1 MFTYA
6 NNLKIPLPHPLA
18 IVLLKIKKWLIVWVP
33 FVWILQ
39 RICHVTVSQQ
49 QRYNTVSVCYRT
61 KWKRQTAVGLE
72 LLAEAGNYAAFQR
85 LYGAPA
91 YGCWYPPQTAG
102 PPAAP
107 SAADIYYRQAA
118 AAAAA
123 TLQKPLPYRLYPPG
137 MGLGMPGP
145 SAHLGSLAASSSLS
159 TLSSYYSSQTPPD
172 GPSPRSPSPD
182 TPLDPG
188 SPGTGGRRSPSEDED
203 TIHVWRRR
211 RSGFNIVI

>member
-1 MFTYA
+1 MKNDMEREPVEIRHENRNPLGFSRTKSRA
-6 NNLKIPLPHPLA
+6 LRSPQSFMAVMILIINLNLVDKLLFAIPALYNG
-18 IVLLKIKKWLIVWVP
+18 LKRCSEV
-33 FVWILQ
+33 
-39 RICHVTVSQQ
+39 
-49 QRYNTVSVCYRT
+49 T

-102 PPAAP
+102 PTAPP
-107 SAADIYYRQAA
+107 SAADLYYRQAA

-123 TLQKPLPYRLYPPG
+123 TLQKPLPYRLYPPT
-137 MGLGMPGP
+137 MGLGIPGP

-159 TLSSYYSSQTPPD
+159 TLSSYYSNQTPE

-188 SPGTGGRRSPSEDED
+188 SPGTNGRRSPSDDED
-203 TIHVWRRR
+203 TIHV
-211 RSGFNIVI
+211 